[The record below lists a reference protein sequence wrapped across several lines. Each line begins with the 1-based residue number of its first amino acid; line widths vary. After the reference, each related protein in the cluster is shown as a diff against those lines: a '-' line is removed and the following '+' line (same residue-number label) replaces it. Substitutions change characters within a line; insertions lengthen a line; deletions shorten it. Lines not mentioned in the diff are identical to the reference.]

1 MHDDGGRF
9 RKVSPIARAFQRE
22 LRPTLQ
28 LALPVV
34 AAEIGWITMGIV
46 DTIVVSP
53 LGPAALGAVGTGF
66 GLSMAVI
73 VFGMGTLY
81 ALDTF
86 VSQSFGA
93 GRLDECHRWLIAGL
107 YLASVLSVV
116 LVLAGFG
123 GLALLPRAGLHPAI
137 LSLLRPYLAALMWS
151 VAPLLAFTVFR
162 RYLQAMNAVRPIMF
176 ALVSANAINALADWV
191 VVYGHWGMPA
201 LGAIGS
207 AYATLAARVYLAAV
221 LWWVIVRR
229 ERVRPSGLHDVP
241 WTFDRARVLAL
252 LRLGTPA
259 AIQITLEVGVF
270 GMASV
275 FAARLNPFALA
286 ANQVVLNI
294 VSFFFMVPLGLSSAA
309 AVRVGQAI
317 GRGDADGARHSGWT
331 AIGVGAA
338 FGLAASIYYALG
350 AWPLMWIFT
359 RDRALIALA
368 ASVFGWAALSVPFDC
383 VQSVATGALRGAGD
397 THTAMAVN
405 LGLHWCIGLPVA
417 WWLCFARGWGVAGLW
432 AGLGV
437 SLFAI
442 GTTLAYCWF
451 LRSSSRPL
459 ARSRIS

>member
-1 MHDDGGRF
+1 ML
-9 RKVSPIARAFQRE
+9 K
-22 LRPTLQ
+22 
-28 LALPVV
+28 LAGPVV

-53 LGPAALGAVGTGF
+53 LGPAAIGAVGTGF

-73 VFGMGTLY
+73 VFGMGTIY

-107 YLASVLSVV
+107 YLAGGLSVV
-116 LVLAGFG
+116 LVLAGFAG
-123 GLALLPRAGLHPAI
+123 IALLPYAGLHPAV
-137 LSLLRPYLAALMWS
+137 LVLLRPYVAALMWS

-162 RYLQAMNAVRPIMF
+162 RYLQAMDAVRPIMF
-176 ALVSANAINALADWV
+176 ALVSANAINALGDWL
-191 VVYGHWGMPA
+191 VVYGHWGVPA
-201 LGAIGS
+201 MGAIGS
-207 AYATLAARVYLAAV
+207 AYATLMARLYLAAV

-229 ERVRPSGLHDVP
+229 ERANPSGLHDVP
-241 WTFDRARVLAL
+241 WTIDLARIRAL

-275 FAARLNPFALA
+275 FAARLTPYALA
-286 ANQVVLNI
+286 ANQVVLNV

-317 GRGDADGARHSGWT
+317 GRGDPEAARRAGWT
-331 AIGVGAA
+331 AIAMAAA
-338 FGLAASIYYALG
+338 FGLATAGYYAIG
-350 AWPLMWIFT
+350 AWPLMWLFT
-359 RDRALIALA
+359 RDRSLIALS
-368 ASVFGWAALSVPFDC
+368 ASVFAWAALSVPFDS

-405 LGLHWCIGLPVA
+405 LGLHWFVGLPVA
-417 WWLCFARGWGVAGLW
+417 WWLCFGRGWGVAGLW

-442 GTTLAYCWF
+442 GTLLAYFWF
-451 LRSSSRPL
+451 LRSSAPSLIPR
-459 ARSRIS
+459 RIS